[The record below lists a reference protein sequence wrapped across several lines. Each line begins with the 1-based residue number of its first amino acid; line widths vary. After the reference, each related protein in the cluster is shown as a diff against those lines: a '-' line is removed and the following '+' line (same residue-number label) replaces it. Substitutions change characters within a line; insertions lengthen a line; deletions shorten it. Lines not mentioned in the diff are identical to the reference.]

1 MAIGALIAAPLP
13 LNPVEGSSDAYA
25 QIDLRFRSVLKH
37 LCALA
42 LLGGGGLIAVAP
54 AFAAE
59 NPVRWTTGGAVW
71 STQQQ
76 AFDTFVDTGAVTDR
90 GLEGGLNRSGWTAT
104 EVRAGM
110 SKSYNV
116 DLRAVARYLYST
128 PGVDFLKT
136 ATLNYYPYRSMGS
149 TSVQALRSA
158 IIKDSVDGSLSSIG
172 IMRGLPTDFRLAE
185 GPQAVGAEGQCKPQ
199 TAQCT
204 SLLSWYV
211 FLPARIQASQVP
223 DPFLDK

>member
-1 MAIGALIAAPLP
+1 VAGCGTIDVATAA
-13 LNPVEGSSDAYA
+13 NVYSDAYA
-25 QIDLRFRSVLKH
+25 EKVLHVGSLFKH
-37 LCALA
+37 LCTLA
-42 LLGGGGLIAVAP
+42 VLGAGGLISVAP
-54 AFAAE
+54 AVAAQ

-71 STQQQ
+71 STQQK
-76 AFDTFVDTGAVTDR
+76 AFDTFVDSGEVTDR
-90 GLEGGLNRSGWTAT
+90 GLEGGLNRSGWSAS

-116 DLRAVARYLYST
+116 DLRAVTRYLYSNA
-128 PGVDFLKT
+128 GVDFLKT

-158 IIKDSVDGSLSSIG
+158 IIKDSVDGSISSIG
-172 IMRGLPTDFRLAE
+172 IMRALPTDFRLAE
-185 GPQAVGAEGQCKPQ
+185 GPQAVGAEGRCKPQ
-199 TAQCT
+199 TGQCT

>member
-1 MAIGALIAAPLP
+1 MAKCGASDVATATKA
-13 LNPVEGSSDAYA
+13 NSDAYA
-25 QIDLRFRSVLKH
+25 EKDLRLESVFKN

-42 LLGGGGLIAVAP
+42 VLGAAGLTAVAP

-76 AFDTFVDTGAVTDR
+76 AFDTFVDRGEVTDR
-90 GLEGGLNRSGWTAT
+90 GLEGGLNRSGWTAE
-104 EVRAGM
+104 EVRAGLA
-110 SKSYNV
+110 KSYNV
-116 DLRAVARYLYST
+116 DLRAVSRYLYSNA
-128 PGVDFLKT
+128 GADFLKT

-172 IMRGLPTDFRLAE
+172 IMRALPTDFRLAE
-185 GPQAVGAEGQCKPQ
+185 GPQAVGAEGRCKPQ

>member
-1 MAIGALIAAPLP
+1 MGAGEVVTADRTL
-13 LNPVEGSSDAYA
+13 SDAYVEK
-25 QIDLRFRSVLKH
+25 DLRIGSMFKN
-37 LCALA
+37 LCAFAA
-42 LLGGGGLIAVAP
+42 LGAGGLIAVTP

-59 NPVRWTTGGAVW
+59 YPVRWTTGGAVW
-71 STQQQ
+71 STEQE
-76 AFDTFVDTGAVTDR
+76 AFDTFVDTGEVTDR

-104 EVRAGM
+104 EVRAGLA
-110 SKSYNV
+110 KSYTV
-116 DLRAVARYLYST
+116 DLRAVTRYLYSNA
-128 PGVDFLKT
+128 GVDFLKT
-136 ATLNYYPYRSMGS
+136 ATLNYYPYRSMGT

-158 IIKDSVDGSLSSIG
+158 IIKDSVDGSISSIG
-172 IMRGLPTDFRLAE
+172 IMRALPTDFRLAE
-185 GPQAVGAEGQCKPQ
+185 GPQAVGAEGRCKPQ

>member
-1 MAIGALIAAPLP
+1 M
-13 LNPVEGSSDAYA
+13 LNH
-25 QIDLRFRSVLKH
+25 LR
-37 LCALA
+37 ALA
-42 LLGGGGLIAVAP
+42 VLGTGTLIAVTP

-76 AFDTFVDTGAVTDR
+76 AFDTFVESGDVTDR
-90 GLEGGLNRSGWTAT
+90 GLQGGLNRSGWRAE
-104 EVRAGM
+104 EVRAGLA
-110 SKSYNV
+110 KSYTV
-116 DLRAVARYLYST
+116 DLRAVTKFLYSNA
-128 PGVDFLKT
+128 GVDFLKT
-136 ATLNYYPYRSMGS
+136 ATLNYSPYRSMGS

-158 IIKDSVDGSLSSIG
+158 IIKDSVDGSISSIG
-172 IMRGLPTDFRLAE
+172 IMRALPTDFRLAE
-185 GPQAVGAEGQCKPQ
+185 GPQVVGADGRCKPQ

>member
-1 MAIGALIAAPLP
+1 
-13 LNPVEGSSDAYA
+13 
-25 QIDLRFRSVLKH
+25 VLKH

-42 LLGGGGLIAVAP
+42 VLGAGGLIAVAP
-54 AFAAE
+54 TFAAA

-76 AFDTFVDTGAVTDR
+76 AFDTFVDSGDVTDR
-90 GLEGGLNRSGWTAT
+90 GLDGGLNRSGWSAT
-104 EVRAGM
+104 EVRAGLA
-110 SKSYNV
+110 KSYTV
-116 DLRAVARYLYST
+116 DLRAVTRFLYSSA
-128 PGVDFLKT
+128 GVDFLKA
-136 ATLNYYPYRSMGS
+136 ATLNYYPYRSMAS

-158 IIKDSVDGSLSSIG
+158 IIKDSVDGSISSIG

-185 GPQAVGAEGQCKPQ
+185 GPQAVGAEGRCKPQ

-211 FLPARIQASQVP
+211 FLPARIQSSQVP

>member
-1 MAIGALIAAPLP
+1 MGAGEVVTADRTL
-13 LNPVEGSSDAYA
+13 SDAYVEK
-25 QIDLRFRSVLKH
+25 DLRIGSMFKNLRAFA
-37 LCALA
+37 ALGA
-42 LLGGGGLIAVAP
+42 GGLIAVTP

-59 NPVRWTTGGAVW
+59 YPVRWTTGGAVW
-71 STQQQ
+71 STEQE
-76 AFDTFVDTGAVTDR
+76 AFDTFVDTGEVTDR

-104 EVRAGM
+104 EVRAGLA
-110 SKSYNV
+110 KSYTV
-116 DLRAVARYLYST
+116 DLRAVTRYLYSNA
-128 PGVDFLKT
+128 GVDFLKT
-136 ATLNYYPYRSMGS
+136 ATLNYYPYRSMGT

-158 IIKDSVDGSLSSIG
+158 IIKDSVDGSISSIG
-172 IMRGLPTDFRLAE
+172 IMRALPTDFRLAE
-185 GPQAVGAEGQCKPQ
+185 GPQAVGAEGRCKPQ

>member
-1 MAIGALIAAPLP
+1 M
-13 LNPVEGSSDAYA
+13 
-25 QIDLRFRSVLKH
+25 LKH

-42 LLGGGGLIAVAP
+42 VLGAGGLIAVAP
-54 AFAAE
+54 TFAAA

-76 AFDTFVDTGAVTDR
+76 AFDTFVDSGDVTDR
-90 GLEGGLNRSGWTAT
+90 GLDGGLNRSGWSAT
-104 EVRAGM
+104 EVRAGLA
-110 SKSYNV
+110 KSYTV
-116 DLRAVARYLYST
+116 DLRAVTRFLYSSA
-128 PGVDFLKT
+128 GVDFLKA
-136 ATLNYYPYRSMGS
+136 ATLNYYPYRSMAS

-158 IIKDSVDGSLSSIG
+158 IIKDSVDGSISSIG

-185 GPQAVGAEGQCKPQ
+185 GPQAVGAEGRCKPQ

>member
-1 MAIGALIAAPLP
+1 MAECGAIDVASVNCAC
-13 LNPVEGSSDAYA
+13 SDAYA
-25 QIDLRFRSVLKH
+25 VNDILVGSMLKH

-42 LLGGGGLIAVAP
+42 VLGAGGLIAVAP

-76 AFDTFVDTGAVTDR
+76 AFDTFIDSGEVTDR
-90 GLEGGLNRSGWTAT
+90 GLEGGLKRSGWTAS

-116 DLRAVARYLYST
+116 GLRAVTRYLYSNA
-128 PGVDFLKT
+128 GVDFLKT
-136 ATLNYYPYRSMGS
+136 ATLNYYPYRSMAS

-158 IIKDSVDGSLSSIG
+158 IIKDSVDGTISSIG

-185 GPQAVGAEGQCKPQ
+185 GPQAVGAEGRCKPQ
-199 TAQCT
+199 KAQCT

>member
-1 MAIGALIAAPLP
+1 MGTGEVVTADRTF
-13 LNPVEGSSDAYA
+13 SDAYVEK
-25 QIDLRFRSVLKH
+25 DLRIGSMFKN
-37 LCALA
+37 LCAFAA
-42 LLGGGGLIAVAP
+42 LGAGGLIAVTP

-59 NPVRWTTGGAVW
+59 YPVRWTTGGAVW
-71 STQQQ
+71 STEQE
-76 AFDTFVDTGAVTDR
+76 AFDTFVDTGEVTDR

-104 EVRAGM
+104 EVRAGLA
-110 SKSYNV
+110 KSYTV
-116 DLRAVARYLYST
+116 DLRAVTRYLYSNA
-128 PGVDFLKT
+128 GVDFLKT
-136 ATLNYYPYRSMGS
+136 ATLNYYPYRSMGT

-158 IIKDSVDGSLSSIG
+158 IIKDSVDGSISSIG
-172 IMRGLPTDFRLAE
+172 IMRALPTDFRLAE
-185 GPQAVGAEGQCKPQ
+185 GPQAVGAEGRCKPQ

>member
-1 MAIGALIAAPLP
+1 MGTGEVVTADRTF
-13 LNPVEGSSDAYA
+13 SDAYVEK
-25 QIDLRFRSVLKH
+25 DLRIGSMFKN
-37 LCALA
+37 LCAFAA
-42 LLGGGGLIAVAP
+42 LGAGGLIAVTP

-59 NPVRWTTGGAVW
+59 YPVRWTTGGAVW
-71 STQQQ
+71 STEQE
-76 AFDTFVDTGAVTDR
+76 AFDTFVDSGEVTDR

-104 EVRAGM
+104 EVRAGLA
-110 SKSYNV
+110 KSYTV
-116 DLRAVARYLYST
+116 DLRAVTRYLYSNA
-128 PGVDFLKT
+128 GVDFLKT

-158 IIKDSVDGSLSSIG
+158 IIKDAVDGSISSIG
-172 IMRGLPTDFRLAE
+172 IMRALPTDFRLAE
-185 GPQAVGAEGQCKPQ
+185 GPQAVGAEGRCKPQ

>member
-1 MAIGALIAAPLP
+1 MAECGAIDGASVDCA
-13 LNPVEGSSDAYA
+13 SSDENALKE
-25 QIDLRFRSVLKH
+25 IRVGSMLKH
-37 LCALA
+37 LCTLA
-42 LLGGGGLIAVAP
+42 VIGADGLIAVAP

-76 AFDTFVDTGAVTDR
+76 AFDTFVDSGEVIDR
-90 GLEGGLNRSGWTAT
+90 GLEGGLNRSGWTAS

-116 DLRAVARYLYST
+116 DLRAVTRYLYSNA
-128 PGVDFLKT
+128 GVDFLKT

-158 IIKDSVDGSLSSIG
+158 IIKDSVDGSISSIG
-172 IMRGLPTDFRLAE
+172 IMRALPTDFRLAE
-185 GPQAVGAEGQCKPQ
+185 GPQAVGAEGRCKPQ

>member
-1 MAIGALIAAPLP
+1 M
-13 LNPVEGSSDAYA
+13 
-25 QIDLRFRSVLKH
+25 LKH

-42 LLGGGGLIAVAP
+42 VLGAGGLIAVAP
-54 AFAAE
+54 TFAAA

-76 AFDTFVDTGAVTDR
+76 AFDTFVDSGDVTDR
-90 GLEGGLNRSGWTAT
+90 GLDGGLNRSGWSAT
-104 EVRAGM
+104 EVRAGLA
-110 SKSYNV
+110 KSYTV
-116 DLRAVARYLYST
+116 DLRAVTRFLYSSA
-128 PGVDFLKT
+128 GVDFLKA
-136 ATLNYYPYRSMGS
+136 ATLNYYPYRSMAS

-158 IIKDSVDGSLSSIG
+158 IIKDSVDGSISSIG
-172 IMRGLPTDFRLAE
+172 IMRALPTDFRLAE
-185 GPQAVGAEGQCKPQ
+185 GPQAVGAEGRCKPQ

-211 FLPARIQASQVP
+211 FLPARIQSSQVP

>member
-1 MAIGALIAAPLP
+1 MGTGEVVTADRSLSDAYVEEDLRIGSMFKNLSAFAALGAGALIA
-13 LNPVEGSSDAYA
+13 VT
-25 QIDLRFRSVLKH
+25 
-37 LCALA
+37 
-42 LLGGGGLIAVAP
+42 P

-59 NPVRWTTGGAVW
+59 YPVRWTTGGAVW
-71 STQQQ
+71 STEQE
-76 AFDTFVDTGAVTDR
+76 AFDTFVDSGEVTDR

-104 EVRAGM
+104 EVRAGLA
-110 SKSYNV
+110 KSYTV
-116 DLRAVARYLYST
+116 DLRAVTRYLYSNA
-128 PGVDFLKT
+128 GVDFLKT
-136 ATLNYYPYRSMGS
+136 ATLNYYPYRSMGT

-158 IIKDSVDGSLSSIG
+158 IIKDSVDGSISSIG
-172 IMRGLPTDFRLAE
+172 IMRALPTDFRLAE
-185 GPQAVGAEGQCKPQ
+185 GPQAVGAEGRCKPQ

>member
-1 MAIGALIAAPLP
+1 MAGCGAIDVATAA
-13 LNPVEGSSDAYA
+13 NACSDAYA
-25 QIDLRFRSVLKH
+25 ERVLHVGSLFKH
-37 LCALA
+37 LCTLA
-42 LLGGGGLIAVAP
+42 VLGAGGLIAVAP
-54 AFAAE
+54 AVAAQ

-76 AFDTFVDTGAVTDR
+76 AFDTFVDSGEVTDR
-90 GLEGGLNRSGWTAT
+90 GLEGGLNRSGWTAS

-116 DLRAVARYLYST
+116 DLRAVTRYLYSNA
-128 PGVDFLKT
+128 GVDFLKA
-136 ATLNYYPYRSMGS
+136 ATVNYYPYRSMGS

-158 IIKDSVDGSLSSIG
+158 IIKDSVDGSISSIG
-172 IMRGLPTDFRLAE
+172 IMRALPTDFRLAE
-185 GPQAVGAEGQCKPQ
+185 GPQAVGAEGRCKPQ
-199 TAQCT
+199 TGQCT

>member
-1 MAIGALIAAPLP
+1 MFK
-13 LNPVEGSSDAYA
+13 N
-25 QIDLRFRSVLKH
+25 
-37 LCALA
+37 LCAFA
-42 LLGGGGLIAVAP
+42 VLGSGGLIAVAP

-76 AFDTFVDTGAVTDR
+76 AFDTFVDRGEVTDR
-90 GLEGGLNRSGWTAT
+90 GLEGGLKRSGWSAE
-104 EVRAGM
+104 EVRTGLA
-110 SKSYNV
+110 KSYNV
-116 DLRAVARYLYST
+116 DLRAVSRYLYSNA
-128 PGVDFLKT
+128 GADFLKT
-136 ATLNYYPYRSMGS
+136 ATLNYHPYRSMGS

-172 IMRGLPTDFRLAE
+172 IMRALPTDFRLAE
-185 GPQAVGAEGQCKPQ
+185 GPQAVGAEGRCKPQ

>member
-1 MAIGALIAAPLP
+1 MAIGDLIAAPLP
-13 LNPVEGSSDAYA
+13 RETELDSEAIVLEGTRVQSLLKYFCAMA
-25 QIDLRFRSVLKH
+25 VLGTGS
-37 LCALA
+37 LF
-42 LLGGGGLIAVAP
+42 AVAP
-54 AFAAE
+54 GFTAE

-76 AFDTFVDTGAVTDR
+76 AFDTFVDRGEVTDR
-90 GLEGGLNRSGWTAT
+90 GLQGGLNRSGWTAE
-104 EVRAGM
+104 EVRAGLA
-110 SKSYNV
+110 KSYNV
-116 DLRAVARYLYST
+116 DLRAVSRYLYSNA
-128 PGVDFLKT
+128 GADFLKT

-158 IIKDSVDGSLSSIG
+158 IIKDSVDGSISSIG
-172 IMRGLPTDFRLAE
+172 IMRALPTDFRLAE
-185 GPQAVGAEGQCKPQ
+185 GPQAVGAEGRCKPQ

>member
-1 MAIGALIAAPLP
+1 M
-13 LNPVEGSSDAYA
+13 GS
-25 QIDLRFRSVLKH
+25 ILKH
-37 LCALA
+37 LCALVV
-42 LLGGGGLIAVAP
+42 LGAGVLIAVAP

-76 AFDTFVDTGAVTDR
+76 AFDTLINSGEVTDR
-90 GLEGGLNRSGWTAT
+90 GLEGGLNRSGWTAS
-104 EVRAGM
+104 EVGAGM

-116 DLRAVARYLYST
+116 DLRAVTRYLYSNA
-128 PGVDFLKT
+128 GVDFLKT
-136 ATLNYYPYRSMGS
+136 ATLNYYPYRSMAS
-149 TSVQALRSA
+149 TLVQALRSA
-158 IIKDSVDGSLSSIG
+158 TNKDSVDGSISSIG
-172 IMRGLPTDFRLAE
+172 IMRALPTDFRLAE
-185 GPQAVGAEGQCKPQ
+185 GPQAVGSEGRCKPQ

-223 DPFLDK
+223 DPFLDQ

>member
-1 MAIGALIAAPLP
+1 MAECGASDVATA
-13 LNPVEGSSDAYA
+13 VRTCSDAYA
-25 QIDLRFRSVLKH
+25 EKDLRIGSVFKN
-37 LCALA
+37 LCTLA
-42 LLGGGGLIAVAP
+42 VLGAGGLMAVAP

-76 AFDTFVDTGAVTDR
+76 AFDTFVDSGDVTDR

-110 SKSYNV
+110 AKSYTV
-116 DLRAVARYLYST
+116 DLRAVSRYLNSNA
-128 PGVDFLKT
+128 GIDFLKT

-158 IIKDSVDGSLSSIG
+158 IIKDSVDGSISSIG
-172 IMRGLPTDFRLAE
+172 IMRALPTDFRLAE
-185 GPQAVGAEGQCKPQ
+185 GPQAVGAEGRCKPQ

>member
-1 MAIGALIAAPLP
+1 VSGCGAIDVATAA
-13 LNPVEGSSDAYA
+13 NACSDAYA
-25 QIDLRFRSVLKH
+25 EKVLQVGSVFKH

-42 LLGGGGLIAVAP
+42 VLSAGGLIALAP
-54 AFAAE
+54 AVAAQ

-76 AFDTFVDTGAVTDR
+76 AFDTFVDSGEVTDR
-90 GLEGGLNRSGWTAT
+90 GLEGGLNRSGWTAS

-116 DLRAVARYLYST
+116 DLRAVTRYLYSNA
-128 PGVDFLKT
+128 GVDFLKT

-158 IIKDSVDGSLSSIG
+158 IIKDSVDGSISSIG
-172 IMRGLPTDFRLAE
+172 IMRALPTDFRLAE
-185 GPQAVGAEGQCKPQ
+185 GPQAVGAEGRCKPQ
-199 TAQCT
+199 TGQCT

>member
-1 MAIGALIAAPLP
+1 
-13 LNPVEGSSDAYA
+13 
-25 QIDLRFRSVLKH
+25 
-37 LCALA
+37 
-42 LLGGGGLIAVAP
+42 
-54 AFAAE
+54 
-59 NPVRWTTGGAVW
+59 
-71 STQQQ
+71 
-76 AFDTFVDTGAVTDR
+76 VTDR
-90 GLEGGLNRSGWTAT
+90 GLEGGLNRSGWTAS

-116 DLRAVARYLYST
+116 DLRAVTRYLYSNA
-128 PGVDFLKT
+128 GVDFLKA
-136 ATLNYYPYRSMGS
+136 ATVNYYPYRSMGS

-158 IIKDSVDGSLSSIG
+158 IIKDSVDGSISSIG
-172 IMRGLPTDFRLAE
+172 IMRALPTDFRLAE
-185 GPQAVGAEGQCKPQ
+185 GPQAVGAEGRCKPQ

>member
-1 MAIGALIAAPLP
+1 MGAGEVVTADRSLSDAYVEEDLRIGSMFKNLSAFAALGAGALIA
-13 LNPVEGSSDAYA
+13 VT
-25 QIDLRFRSVLKH
+25 
-37 LCALA
+37 
-42 LLGGGGLIAVAP
+42 P

-59 NPVRWTTGGAVW
+59 YPVRWTTGGAVW
-71 STQQQ
+71 STEQE
-76 AFDTFVDTGAVTDR
+76 AFDTFVDTGEVTDR

-104 EVRAGM
+104 EVRAGLA
-110 SKSYNV
+110 KSYTV
-116 DLRAVARYLYST
+116 DLRAVTRYLYSNA
-128 PGVDFLKT
+128 GVDFLKT
-136 ATLNYYPYRSMGS
+136 ATLNYYPYRSMGT

-158 IIKDSVDGSLSSIG
+158 IIKDSVDGSISSIG
-172 IMRGLPTDFRLAE
+172 IMRALPTDFRLAE
-185 GPQAVGAEGQCKPQ
+185 GPQAVGAEGRCKPQ

>member
-1 MAIGALIAAPLP
+1 MFKP
-13 LNPVEGSSDAYA
+13 
-25 QIDLRFRSVLKH
+25 F
-37 LCALA
+37 CALV
-42 LLGGGGLIAVAP
+42 LLAAGAPIAMAP
-54 AFAAE
+54 ARAAE

-76 AFDTFVDTGAVTDR
+76 AFDTFVDSGAVTDR
-90 GLEGGLNRSGWTAT
+90 GLEGGLNRSGWSPQ

-110 SKSYNV
+110 AKSYNV
-116 DLRAVARYLYST
+116 DLRAVSRYLNSSAGIAY
-128 PGVDFLKT
+128 LKT
-136 ATLNYYPYRSMGS
+136 ATANYYPYRSMGS

-158 IIKDSVDGSLSSIG
+158 IIKDAADGSISSIG
-172 IMRGLPTDFRLAE
+172 IMRALPTDFRLAE
-185 GPQAVGAEGQCKPQ
+185 GPQEAQAGCKTQSP
-199 TAQCT
+199 QCT

>member
-1 MAIGALIAAPLP
+1 MGAGEVVTADRSLSDAYVEEDLRIGSMFKNLSAFAALGAGALIA
-13 LNPVEGSSDAYA
+13 VT
-25 QIDLRFRSVLKH
+25 
-37 LCALA
+37 
-42 LLGGGGLIAVAP
+42 P

-59 NPVRWTTGGAVW
+59 YPVRWTTGGAVW
-71 STQQQ
+71 STEQE
-76 AFDTFVDTGAVTDR
+76 AFDTFVDTGEVTDR

-104 EVRAGM
+104 EVRAGLA
-110 SKSYNV
+110 KSYTV
-116 DLRAVARYLYST
+116 DLRAVTRYLYSNA
-128 PGVDFLKT
+128 GVDFLKT

-158 IIKDSVDGSLSSIG
+158 IIKDSVDGSISSIG
-172 IMRGLPTDFRLAE
+172 IMRALPTDFRLAE
-185 GPQAVGAEGQCKPQ
+185 GPQAVGAEGRCKPQ

>member
-1 MAIGALIAAPLP
+1 M
-13 LNPVEGSSDAYA
+13 
-25 QIDLRFRSVLKH
+25 LKH

-42 LLGGGGLIAVAP
+42 VLGAGGLIAVAP
-54 AFAAE
+54 TFAAA

-76 AFDTFVDTGAVTDR
+76 AFDTFVDSGDVTDR
-90 GLEGGLNRSGWTAT
+90 GLDGGLNRSGWSAT
-104 EVRAGM
+104 EVRAGLA
-110 SKSYNV
+110 KSYTV
-116 DLRAVARYLYST
+116 DLRAVTRFLYSSA
-128 PGVDFLKT
+128 GVDFLKA
-136 ATLNYYPYRSMGS
+136 ATLNYYPYRSMAS

-158 IIKDSVDGSLSSIG
+158 IIKDSVDGSISSIG

-185 GPQAVGAEGQCKPQ
+185 GPQAVGAEGRCKPQ

-211 FLPARIQASQVP
+211 FLPARIQSSQVP

>member
-1 MAIGALIAAPLP
+1 MGTGEVVTADRTL
-13 LNPVEGSSDAYA
+13 SDAYVEK
-25 QIDLRFRSVLKH
+25 DLRIGSMFKNLSAFA
-37 LCALA
+37 ALGA
-42 LLGGGGLIAVAP
+42 GGLIAVTP

-59 NPVRWTTGGAVW
+59 YPVRWTTGGAVW
-71 STQQQ
+71 STEQE
-76 AFDTFVDTGAVTDR
+76 AFDTFVDSGEVTDR

-104 EVRAGM
+104 EVRAGLA
-110 SKSYNV
+110 KSYTV
-116 DLRAVARYLYST
+116 DLRAVTRYLYSN

-136 ATLNYYPYRSMGS
+136 ATLNYYPYRSMGT

-158 IIKDSVDGSLSSIG
+158 IIKDSVDGSISSIG
-172 IMRGLPTDFRLAE
+172 IMRALPTDFRLAE
-185 GPQAVGAEGQCKPQ
+185 GPQAVGAEGRCKPQ

>member
-1 MAIGALIAAPLP
+1 MFKNLSAFAALGAGALIA
-13 LNPVEGSSDAYA
+13 VT
-25 QIDLRFRSVLKH
+25 
-37 LCALA
+37 
-42 LLGGGGLIAVAP
+42 P

-59 NPVRWTTGGAVW
+59 YPVRWTTGGAVW
-71 STQQQ
+71 STEQE
-76 AFDTFVDTGAVTDR
+76 AFDTFVDSGEVTDR

-104 EVRAGM
+104 EVRAGLA
-110 SKSYNV
+110 KSYTV
-116 DLRAVARYLYST
+116 DLRAVTRYLYSNA
-128 PGVDFLKT
+128 GVDFLKT
-136 ATLNYYPYRSMGS
+136 ATLNYYPYRSMGT

-158 IIKDSVDGSLSSIG
+158 IIKDSVDGSISSIG
-172 IMRGLPTDFRLAE
+172 IMRALPTDFRLAE
-185 GPQAVGAEGQCKPQ
+185 GPQAVGAEGRCKPQ

>member
-1 MAIGALIAAPLP
+1 MGAGEVVTADRTL
-13 LNPVEGSSDAYA
+13 SDAYVEN
-25 QIDLRFRSVLKH
+25 DLRIGSMFKNLSAFA
-37 LCALA
+37 ALGA
-42 LLGGGGLIAVAP
+42 GGLIAVTP

-59 NPVRWTTGGAVW
+59 YPVRWTTGGAVW
-71 STQQQ
+71 STEQE
-76 AFDTFVDTGAVTDR
+76 AFDTFVDTGDVTDR

-104 EVRAGM
+104 EVRAGLA
-110 SKSYNV
+110 KSYTV
-116 DLRAVARYLYST
+116 DLRAVTRYLYSNA
-128 PGVDFLKT
+128 GVDFLKT
-136 ATLNYYPYRSMGS
+136 ATLNYYPYRSMGT

-158 IIKDSVDGSLSSIG
+158 IIKDSVDGSISSIG
-172 IMRGLPTDFRLAE
+172 IMRALPTDFRLAE
-185 GPQAVGAEGQCKPQ
+185 GPQAVGAEGRCKPQ